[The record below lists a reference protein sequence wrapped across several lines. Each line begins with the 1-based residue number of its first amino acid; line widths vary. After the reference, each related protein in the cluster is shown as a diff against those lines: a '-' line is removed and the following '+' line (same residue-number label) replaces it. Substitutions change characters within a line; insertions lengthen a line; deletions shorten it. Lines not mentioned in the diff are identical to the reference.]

1 MNKQIRKVDDAK
13 GIVQITTYDERWY
26 ARPEDDPVTKLPT
39 YSFVPSVTW
48 ICGHYPKSIG
58 FYKWLANTGW
68 DESQALKNAA
78 GDKGSKIH
86 LAIADLHAGNAVEI
100 DSKYPVGESGQAEEL
115 TAEEYEA
122 VLSYA
127 EWFEKVKP
135 EILGFEYTVWNTAEG
150 YAGTV
155 DLKCR
160 IDGEVWLIDVKSS
173 KDVWPEH
180 ELQVSAYKHSEGQE
194 DVQRLAILQVG
205 YARNKIQKFKF
216 TEIEDVYPLFLAAKQ
231 IWTHETAGQKPS
243 QKDLPFSVKLDLPQP
258 GDRASGTT
266 PIQIDEDAET
276 APKAAKPSRK
286 AA

>member
-1 MNKQIRKVDDAK
+1 MKLGDLKLSILS
-13 GIVQITTYDERWY
+13 GSVQASD
-26 ARPEDDPVTKLPT
+26 
-39 YSFVPSVTW
+39 
-48 ICGHYPKSIG
+48 
-58 FYKWLANTGW
+58 
-68 DESQALKNAA
+68 
-78 GDKGSKIH
+78 
-86 LAIADLHAGNAVEI
+86 LAIADLHAGKTVEI
-100 DSKYPVGESGQAEEL
+100 NSAYPVGESGQAEEL

-135 EILGFEYTVWNTAEG
+135 EILGFEYSVWNTTEG

-205 YARNKIQKFKF
+205 YARNKVQKFKF
-216 TEIEDVYPLFLAAKQ
+216 TEVEDVYDLFLAAKQ
-231 IWTHETAGQKPS
+231 IWAKETAGQKPS
-243 QKDLPFSVKLDLPQP
+243 QKDLPFFVKLDLPQH
-258 GDRASGTT
+258 DETASGAT
-266 PIQIDEDAET
+266 PIQIGEDAEP
-276 APKAAKPSRK
+276 ARKAAKSTKK